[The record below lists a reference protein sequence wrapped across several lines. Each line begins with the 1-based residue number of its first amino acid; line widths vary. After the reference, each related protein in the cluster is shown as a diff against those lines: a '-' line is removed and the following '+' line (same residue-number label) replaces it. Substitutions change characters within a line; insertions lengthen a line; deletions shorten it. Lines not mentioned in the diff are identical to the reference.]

1 MPPHPTQLAVTCLK
15 STEETPEQ
23 TVKYIQS

>member
-1 MPPHPTQLAVTCLK
+1 MSPHPTQLAVTCLK
-15 STEETPEQ
+15 STKETPEK